1 MAADILALT
10 RQNVLAFYHKN
21 LNEAAA
27 HELHNA
33 LGAAVMALIA
43 PDWKKTEDERLKERQ
58 ASYLSAEYLAGRLV
72 GNNLLCLGV
81 LEEAEKL
88 FSEAGAPLTAM
99 EEIEDDAFG
108 NGGLGRLAA
117 CFLDSAASLRLPV
130 TGYGLRYR
138 YGLFYQ
144 YFEDGYQKEAPDD
157 WSRYGDPW
165 SIRREDRAVIVPIRG
180 LPVRAVPYDMPV
192 IGYQNGFVGTLRL
205 WQTESLEEVDFAA
218 FNDQKY
224 KKAAAGKNAAEDIV
238 KFLYPND
245 TKRAGK
251 LLRLKQ
257 QYVLSSASLQ
267 DMLRDFEESH
277 GGDYGAFADWYAVQ
291 LNDTHPTLAIPEL
304 IRLLRN
310 RGVSFEDALA
320 VARKTFAY
328 TNHTVMQEALEK
340 WDLSLLRALSPEI
353 EAIIRQI
360 DRFARESDPGIRQYP
375 EGNFFAAHPECALSD
390 GKQAHMAN
398 LAVYCSSAVNGV
410 AAIHTEILKNDL
422 FHAWHS
428 LYPDRIQNKTNGI
441 TQRRWLGLCNPELTA
456 WLNKTT
462 QRSVLSEPDA
472 LSLLKDRI
480 DDAAAE
486 AFLQIKQTKKE
497 QLSGL
502 ILKREGVELPPDF
515 IFDVQIK
522 RLHEYKRQLLNALS
536 IIAIYEGLKDGS
548 IRDFTPT
555 AFLFG
560 AKAAPGY
567 VRAKA
572 VIRLINKA
580 AEIINEDEETN
591 SRLCVVFVHNY
602 DCSYAEKIIPA
613 ADISEQISPAGTEA
627 SGTGNMKL
635 MMNGAVTLGTMDG
648 ANIEIVEQAGLEN
661 NYIFG
666 ATVDEINAIRKT
678 YDPNEYI
685 KASPRLSSALGWLK
699 NGMIPDEDGSLRELY
714 DALTVGAS
722 WHRPDHYFLALDFES
737 YLAAKLRANR
747 DYPDRI
753 AFAKKALYNIAG
765 AGVFSSDRTIREY
778 AAEIWKIRPVGS
790 VRK

>member
-1 MAADILALT
+1 MNTFTAADILKLT
-10 RQNVLAFYHKN
+10 RQNVLALYHKE
-21 LNEAAA
+21 LNEANA

-33 LGAAVMALIA
+33 LGGAVMALIA
-43 PDWKKTEDERLKERQ
+43 PDWKKTEEARQHGRQ
-58 ASYLSAEYLAGRLV
+58 ASYLSAEYLVGRLV
-72 GNNLLCLGV
+72 SNNLLCLGV
-81 LEEAEKL
+81 LDETEKL
-88 FSEAGAPLTAM
+88 FAEAGAPLTAM

-117 CFLDSAASLRLPV
+117 CFLDSAASLRLPL

-192 IGYQNGFVGTLRL
+192 IGNKNGYIGTLRL
-205 WQTESLEEVDFAA
+205 WQTESLSEIDFAA

-224 KKAAAGKNAAEDIV
+224 KAASAGKNAAEDIV

-245 TKRAGK
+245 TTRAGK

-267 DMLRDFEESH
+267 DMLRDYEERH
-277 GGDYGAFADWYAVQ
+277 GQDYSAFASEYAVQ

-304 IRLLRN
+304 IRLLEN
-310 RGVSFEDALA
+310 RGVTFEDALA
-320 VARKTFAY
+320 IARKTFAY

-340 WDLSLLRALSPEI
+340 WDLSLLRSLSPEI
-353 EAIIRQI
+353 AAIIRQI
-360 DRFARESDPGIRQYP
+360 DAFARRELG
-375 EGNFFAAHPECALSD
+375 EAFFEKAPECVLTD
-390 GKQAHMAN
+390 GKRAHMAN
-398 LAVYCSSAVNGV
+398 LAVYCSFAVNGV

-441 TQRRWLGLCNPELTA
+441 TQRRWLGLCNPELTH
-456 WLNKTT
+456 WLNRLTGSDVIKD
-462 QRSVLSEPDA
+462 PMA
-472 LSLLKDRI
+472 LNLLKDRI
-480 DDAAAE
+480 NDDTARE
-486 AFLQIKQTKKE
+486 FLNIKQVKKE
-497 QLSGL
+497 QLSSL
-502 ILKREGVELPPDF
+502 LQKREGVLLPPDF

-522 RLHEYKRQLLNALS
+522 RLHEYKRQLLNILS

-548 IRDFTPT
+548 IKDFTPT

-591 SRLCVVFVHNY
+591 DRLRVLFVHNY

-613 ADISEQISPAGTEA
+613 ADVSEQISPAGTEA

-648 ANIEIVEQAGLEN
+648 ANIEIVEQAGLQN

-666 ATVDEINAIRKT
+666 ATVDKINAIRKT

-685 KASPRLSSALGWLK
+685 KASPRLASALSWLK
-699 NGMIPDEDGSLRELY
+699 NGPIPDEDGSLRELY
-714 DALTVGAS
+714 DALTIGAS
-722 WHRPDHYFLALDFES
+722 WHKPDHYFLALDFDS
-737 YLAAKLRANR
+737 YLDAKLLVNR
-747 DYPDRI
+747 EYTDRI
-753 AFAKKALYNIAG
+753 QFAKKALYNIAG
-765 AGVFSSDRTIREY
+765 SGIFSSDRTIRQY
-778 AAEIWKIRPVGS
+778 AEEIWAIRPAGG
-790 VRK
+790 KEL